1 MPFYPYLCRRII
13 IIITILM
20 KPDALAVANYL
31 IELAKKKGIDLQPLK
46 LMKLVYIAHGYMLA
60 LFDRSAL
67 NPRFDRVEAWRYGP
81 VIPSVY
87 HSFKCYGKGNIEKLT
102 TVFVPT
108 DDGKD
113 FEVKTPM
120 LKDKSLKLAC
130 EAALSNFGKYTGSR
144 LVELLHKKGTP
155 WQRFY
160 IEGKNTEIPDE
171 VTKDFFVALTDHIL
185 EGAKDNEN

>member
-1 MPFYPYLCRRII
+1 
-13 IIITILM
+13 M

-31 IELAKKKGIDLQPLK
+31 LKLAKEKGIDLQPLK
-46 LMKLVYIAHGYMLA
+46 LMKLVYIAHGFMLA

-67 NPRFDRVEAWRYGP
+67 NPRFDRVEAWKYGP

-87 HSFKCYGKGNIEKLT
+87 HSFKCYGKGNIDKPT

-113 FEVKTPM
+113 FDVKTPM
-120 LKDKSLKLAC
+120 LEDESLQLAC
-130 EAALSNFGKYTGSR
+130 EAALSNYGKYTGSR
-144 LVELLHKKGTP
+144 LVEMLHLKGTP

-160 IEGKNTEIPDE
+160 IEGRNTEIPDE
-171 VTKDFFVALTDHIL
+171 ETKDFFVALIDRIL
-185 EGAKDNEN
+185 KRAKDHEN

>member
-1 MPFYPYLCRRII
+1 
-13 IIITILM
+13 M

-31 IELAKKKGIDLQPLK
+31 LELAKEKGMKLQPLK

-60 LFDRSAL
+60 LCNRSAL

-87 HSFKCYGKGNIEKLT
+87 HSFKCYGKDNIDKPT

-108 DDGKD
+108 ADGKD

-120 LKDKSLKLAC
+120 LEDKKLQLAC
-130 EAALSNFGKYTGSR
+130 EAAFNNFGHYTGSE
-144 LVELLHKKGTP
+144 LVELLHIKGTP
-155 WQRFY
+155 WQRCY
-160 IEGKNTEIPDE
+160 EEGKNRRIPDDL
-171 VTKDFFVALTDHIL
+171 TKVFFQNLTERIAYG
-185 EGAKDNEN
+185 EE

>member
-1 MPFYPYLCRRII
+1 
-13 IIITILM
+13 M

-31 IELAKKKGIDLQPLK
+31 LELAKEKGMKLQPLK

-60 LFDRSAL
+60 VLDRSAL

-87 HSFKCYGKGNIEKLT
+87 HSFKCYGKDNIDKPT

-108 DDGKD
+108 ADGRD

-120 LKDKSLKLAC
+120 LEDKKLQLAC
-130 EAALSNFGKYTGSR
+130 EAAFNNFGHYTGSE
-144 LVELLHKKGTP
+144 LVELLHIKGTP
-155 WQRFY
+155 WQRCY
-160 IEGKNTEIPDE
+160 EEGKNRRIPDDL
-171 VTKDFFVALTDHIL
+171 TKVFFQNLTERIAYG
-185 EGAKDNEN
+185 EE

>member
-1 MPFYPYLCRRII
+1 
-13 IIITILM
+13 M

-31 IELAKKKGIDLQPLK
+31 LKLAKEEGIDLQPLK

-67 NPRFDRVEAWRYGP
+67 NPRFDRVEAWKYGP

-87 HSFKCYGKGNIEKLT
+87 HSFKCYGKDNIKAPT

-108 DDGKD
+108 DDGRD
-113 FEVKTPM
+113 FEVITPM
-120 LKDKSLKLAC
+120 LKDKSLELAC
-130 EAALSNFGKYTGSR
+130 EAALSNFGKYTGGQ
-144 LVELLHKKGTP
+144 LVELLHEKGTP

-160 IEGKNTEIPDE
+160 IEGKNAEIPDE
-171 VTKDFFVALTDHIL
+171 VTKDFFVALTDYIL

>member
-1 MPFYPYLCRRII
+1 
-13 IIITILM
+13 M

-31 IELAKKKGIDLQPLK
+31 LQLAKEKGIDLQPLK
-46 LMKLVYIAHGYMLA
+46 LMKLVYIAHGFMLA

-67 NPRFDRVEAWRYGP
+67 NPRFDRVEAWKYGP

-87 HSFKCYGKGNIEKLT
+87 HSFKSYGKGNIDKPT

-113 FEVKTPM
+113 FDVKTPM
-120 LKDKSLKLAC
+120 LEDESLQLAC
-130 EAALSNFGKYTGSR
+130 EAALSNYGKYTGSR
-144 LVELLHKKGTP
+144 LVEMLHLKGTP

-160 IEGKNTEIPDE
+160 IEGRNTEIPDE
-171 VTKDFFVALTDHIL
+171 ETKDFFVALIDRIL
-185 EGAKDNEN
+185 KRAKDHEN

>member
-1 MPFYPYLCRRII
+1 
-13 IIITILM
+13 M

-31 IELAKKKGIDLQPLK
+31 IELAKKEGIDLQPLK

-67 NPRFDRVEAWRYGP
+67 NPRFDRVEAWKYGP

-87 HSFKCYGKGNIEKLT
+87 HSFKSYGKGNIDKLT

-108 DDGKD
+108 KDGKD

-144 LVELLHKKGTP
+144 LVELLHQKGTP

-160 IEGKNTEIPDE
+160 IKGKNTEIPDE
-171 VTKDFFVALTDHIL
+171 VTKGFFVALTDHIL
-185 EGAKDNEN
+185 KGVKDNEN

>member
-1 MPFYPYLCRRII
+1 
-13 IIITILM
+13 M

-31 IELAKKKGIDLQPLK
+31 LQLAKEKGIDLQPLK

-67 NPRFDRVEAWRYGP
+67 NPRFDRVEAWKYGP

-87 HSFKCYGKGNIEKLT
+87 HSFKCYGKDNIDKPT

-120 LKDKSLKLAC
+120 LEDESLQLAC
-130 EAALSNFGKYTGSR
+130 EAALSNYGKYTGSR
-144 LVELLHKKGTP
+144 LVEMLHLKGTP

-160 IEGKNTEIPDE
+160 IEGRNTEIPDE
-171 VTKDFFVALTDHIL
+171 VTKDFFVALTDRIL
-185 EGAKDNEN
+185 KRAKDHEN

>member
-1 MPFYPYLCRRII
+1 
-13 IIITILM
+13 M

-31 IELAKKKGIDLQPLK
+31 LQLAKEKGIDLQPLK

-60 LFDRSAL
+60 VFDRSAL

-87 HSFKCYGKGNIEKLT
+87 HSFKSYGKDNIDKPT
-102 TVFVPT
+102 TVFVPK

-120 LKDKSLKLAC
+120 LEDEELKKVC
-130 EAALSNFGKYTGSR
+130 QAALNNFGHYSGGQ
-144 LVELLHKKGTP
+144 LVDMLHIKGTP
-155 WQRFY
+155 WQRY
-160 IEGKNTEIPDE
+160 YVEGQNNIIPDIL
-171 VTKDFFVALTDHIL
+171 TKLFFLNLTERI
-185 EGAKDNEN
+185 AKRARARRIAKEQQQHG

>member
-1 MPFYPYLCRRII
+1 
-13 IIITILM
+13 M

-31 IELAKKKGIDLQPLK
+31 LQLAKEKGIDLQPLK

-87 HSFKCYGKGNIEKLT
+87 HSFKSYGKGNIDKPT

-108 DDGKD
+108 KDGKD

-120 LKDKSLKLAC
+120 LEDEDLQLAC
-130 EAALSNFGKYTGSR
+130 QAALNNFGHYSGGQ
-144 LVELLHKKGTP
+144 LVNMLHIKGTP
-155 WQRFY
+155 WQRY
-160 IEGKNTEIPDE
+160 YVEGQNNVIPDIL
-171 VTKDFFVALTDHIL
+171 TKLFFLNLTERI
-185 EGAKDNEN
+185 AKRARARRIAKEQQQHG

>member
-1 MPFYPYLCRRII
+1 
-13 IIITILM
+13 M

-31 IELAKKKGIDLQPLK
+31 LQLAKEKGIDLQPLK

-60 LFDRSAL
+60 VFDRSAL

-87 HSFKCYGKGNIEKLT
+87 HSFKCYGKDNIDKPT

-108 DDGKD
+108 ADGRD

-120 LKDKSLKLAC
+120 LEDKKLQLAC
-130 EAALSNFGKYTGSR
+130 EAA
-144 LVELLHKKGTP
+144 KGTP
-155 WQRFY
+155 WQRCY
-160 IEGKNTEIPDE
+160 EEGKNRRIPDDL
-171 VTKDFFVALTDHIL
+171 TKVFFQNLTERIAYG
-185 EGAKDNEN
+185 EE

>member
-1 MPFYPYLCRRII
+1 MPFYPYLCRRIT
-13 IIITILM
+13 IIITIALM

-31 IELAKKKGIDLQPLK
+31 LQLAKEKGIDLQPLK

-60 LFDRSAL
+60 VFDRSAL

-87 HSFKCYGKGNIEKLT
+87 HSFKCYGKDNIDKPT

-108 DDGKD
+108 ADGKD

-120 LKDKSLKLAC
+120 LEDKKLQLAC
-130 EAALSNFGKYTGSR
+130 EAAFNNFGHYTGSE
-144 LVELLHKKGTP
+144 LVELLHIKGTP
-155 WQRFY
+155 WQRCY
-160 IEGKNTEIPDE
+160 EEGKNRRIPDDL
-171 VTKDFFVALTDHIL
+171 TKVFFQNLTERIAYG
-185 EGAKDNEN
+185 EE